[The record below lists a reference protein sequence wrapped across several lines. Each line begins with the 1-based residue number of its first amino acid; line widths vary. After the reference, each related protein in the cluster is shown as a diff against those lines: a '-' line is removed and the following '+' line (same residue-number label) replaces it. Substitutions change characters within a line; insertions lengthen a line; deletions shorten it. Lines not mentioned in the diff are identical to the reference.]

1 MTRWMR
7 ATIGLATLC
16 SVATGEGAAPPFSGS
31 TTARFAGQVRDA
43 TIPDGDALI
52 DVVRVDLP
60 GVVVDVDVALKIRHT
75 TPDHLDMLLVSP
87 QGTVVP
93 LATDLGGGADH
104 VFADVV
110 FDDQAPSGEGSSSV
124 PCVRNVRYQDN
135 VPLGSVQPEGAL
147 SVLVG
152 EAAAGP
158 WALVVI
164 DDTNGTTGQLQEWA
178 LELTTLPALPAAAP
192 PLAVSTAVDT
202 AIPDNSPAGLASP
215 VVASGLGRRLLAARI
230 TVDIAHPRAD
240 HLDLFLVGP
249 SGRRIDL
256 ATDIGGGAVDLF
268 AGTTFDDRALEPVSD
283 ASLPA
288 AGEPFAAVVPEG
300 ALAAFLG
307 EDPNGSWTLEVVDDT
322 AGQRGTLRSWTLEL
336 TATAPCGDGVLDAGE
351 QCDDGN
357 SADGDGC
364 EHDCTPTPAD
374 PAAPREQCE
383 TCSDADGDG
392 LVSAFDPDCMPSALA
407 WETAVLRPMADGTVR
422 LRLSSQPG
430 TAVASLGPVVLL
442 AGDAGGLLACSVLG
456 HLERRGRGTAF
467 LRGRFADGTVRLR
480 VHQRSGKIS
489 MKGHGLRLGTGTH
502 EALAIGLGI
511 GDRRWA
517 GSLQRPVRALRR
529 GQP

>member
-1 MTRWMR
+1 MTRWLR
-7 ATIGLATLC
+7 VTIGLATLC
-16 SVATGEGAAPPFSGS
+16 GVAASEGAAPPFPGG
-31 TTARFAGQVRDA
+31 TTATVPGQVRDA
-43 TIPDGDALI
+43 TIPDGDAII
-52 DVVRVDLP
+52 DVIRVDLP

-75 TPDHLDMLLVSP
+75 TPDHLDILLVSP

-110 FDDQAPSGEGSSSV
+110 FDDQAPSDEGSSSV
-124 PCVRNVRYQDN
+124 PCARNVPYRDN
-135 VPLGSVQPEGAL
+135 VALGTVQPEGAL
-147 SVLVG
+147 AVLVG

-178 LELTTLPALPAAAP
+178 LEVTTLPALPAAAP
-192 PLAVSTAVDT
+192 PLAVSTAVDA

-215 VVASGLGRRLLAARI
+215 VVTSGLGRRLLAARI

-249 SGRRIDL
+249 SGRRVDL

-283 ASLPA
+283 APLPA

-307 EDPNGSWTLEVVDDT
+307 EDPNGSWTLEVVDD
-322 AGQRGTLRSWTLEL
+322 AGGQRGTLRSWTLEL

-364 EHDCTPTPAD
+364 EHDCTPTPSD
-374 PAAPREQCE
+374 PAVPREQCE

-392 LVSAFDPDCMPSALA
+392 LVSAFDPECTPSTLE
-407 WETAVLRPMADGTVR
+407 WETAVLRPLADGTVR
-422 LRLSSQPG
+422 LRLSSRPG
-430 TAVASLGPVVLL
+430 MAVASLGPVVLL
-442 AGDAGGLLACSVLG
+442 IGDSGGLLACSLLG
-456 HLERRGRGTAF
+456 NLERRGRGTAF
-467 LRGRFADGTVRLR
+467 LRGRFADGIVRLR
-480 VHQRSGKIS
+480 VHERSGKIS
-489 MKGHGLRLGTGTH
+489 MKGHRLRLGTGTH

-517 GSLQRPVRALRR
+517 GWLRHPVRALRWD
-529 GQP
+529 QP